1 MTHDDIQKRLAEIEA
16 EKRRL
21 LAELNPR
28 EAVPD
33 WLSAGW
39 YATLKDGRQV
49 LVAYIDTLKAGKRS
63 IRCLDDKGR
72 LEVHPLS
79 DFKDEAVNLP
89 YWMTKGRKVR
99 MVANGREGVIT
110 GVRRNKYTMHVT
122 VRFDNG
128 NTLWLHACDI
138 VPAED

>member
-1 MTHDDIQKRLAEIEA
+1 MNHDDIHKRLAEIEA

-39 YATLKDGRQV
+39 YATLKDGRRV
-49 LVAYIDTLKAGKRS
+49 LVGYIDTLKDGKRS
-63 IRCLDDKGR
+63 VRCLDEKGR
-72 LEVHPLS
+72 LEVHPLN
-79 DFKDEAVNLP
+79 DFRDEAVELP
-89 YWMTKGRKVR
+89 DWMSKGRKVR
-99 MVANGREGVIT
+99 MTSNGREGIIT

-138 VPAED
+138 VPASS

>member
-39 YATLKDGRQV
+39 YSTLKDGKRV
-49 LVAYIDTLKAGKRS
+49 LVAYIDTLKTGKRS
-63 IRCLDDKGR
+63 IRCLNGR
-72 LEVHPLS
+72 SELEVHPIS
-79 DFKDEAVNLP
+79 DFKPVAVELP
-89 YWMTKGRKVR
+89 KWMTKGAKVR

-122 VRFDNG
+122 VRFSNG

-138 VPAED
+138 KPAED

>member
-39 YATLKDGRQV
+39 YATLKDGRRV
-49 LVAYIDTLKAGKRS
+49 LVGYIDTLKTGKRS
-63 IRCLDDKGR
+63 VRCLDEKCR

-79 DFKDEAVNLP
+79 DFRDEAVDMP
-89 YWMTKGRKVR
+89 EWMSKGRKVR

-138 VPAED
+138 LPVED

>member
-39 YATLKDGRQV
+39 YATLKDGRRV
-49 LVAYIDTLKAGKRS
+49 LVGYIDTLKTGKRS
-63 IRCLDDKGR
+63 IRCINGNGE

-79 DFKDEAVNLP
+79 DFKPVTVELP
-89 YWMTKGRKVR
+89 EWMTKGQKVR

-110 GVRRNKYTMHVT
+110 GVRRNRYTMHVT
-122 VRFDNG
+122 VKFNNG

-138 VPAED
+138 VPVED